1 MAVRH
6 AALVLLMLA
15 SAAPAFGQGQISI
28 AQLCDPA
35 FDKAAVLARLPAAKR
50 AEVEAE
56 LAVLCEQMKLPDKP
70 VHDMAD
76 ADPEATH
83 KNWTYQAR
91 YSADGKWIA
100 SASFDQTVK
109 LWDAQT
115 GRLIRDVA
123 TAQAYRRDGKAEQA
137 RYRDVVFLPDGK
149 RIAAAADGH
158 PVQITSIATGEVLKT
173 LVPRSMKSWPSA
185 LSLAVSKSGLL
196 FVTSD
201 DETSVEAYDTES
213 FAAKYRL
220 ALPFRKIRTVAVSDA
235 AGMVAT
241 GIERATIAGRETDGR
256 VILWR
261 LENGEK
267 VAEFST
273 GKESPGAIAF
283 SGDGKRLAV
292 AAGGTAIV
300 WSLAERKG
308 MQSITVHPMFSIFG
322 LALDRDGTQLITC
335 RSHPELWDVATAKRV
350 RHYGPFTDLC
360 HSVDLDPQQR
370 FAVTTSMGSDL
381 RIWEIA
387 TGTFHR
393 RLGRDVKPPR

>member
-1 MAVRH
+1 MSVRRV
-6 AALVLLMLA
+6 ALVGLTLTL
-15 SAAPAFGQGQISI
+15 SAPALAQGQMTI

-35 FDKAAVLARLPAAKR
+35 FDKGAVLARLPADKR

-70 VHDMAD
+70 VHDTAD
-76 ADPEATH
+76 ADPDATH
-83 KNWTYQAR
+83 KHWTYHAR

-115 GRLIRDVA
+115 GRLIRNVA
-123 TAQAYRRDGKAEQA
+123 TAQEYRREGKPEQA

-158 PVQITSIATGEVLKT
+158 PVQITSIASGEVLKT
-173 LVPRSMKSWPSA
+173 LVPRSMRGWPSA
-185 LSLAVSKSGLL
+185 LRIAVSKSGLL
-196 FVTSD
+196 FVSSD
-201 DETSVEAYDTES
+201 DEAAVEAYDTES
-213 FAAKYRL
+213 FSAKYKL
-220 ALPFRKIRTVAVSDA
+220 SLPFRKMRVIAVSDT
-235 AGMVAT
+235 AGLVAT

-261 LENGEK
+261 LETGEK
-267 VAEFST
+267 VAELST

-283 SGDGKRLAV
+283 SADGKRVAV

-300 WSLAERKG
+300 WSVAERKG
-308 MQSITVHPMFSIFG
+308 VQSITVHPMFSIFG
-322 LALDRDGTQLITC
+322 LALNRDGTRLITC
-335 RSHPELWDVATAKRV
+335 RSHPELWDVATGKRV

-360 HSVDLDPQQR
+360 HSVDLDPQEK
-370 FAVTTSMGSDL
+370 FAVTTSMGSDV
-381 RIWEIA
+381 RIWEVA

>member
-1 MAVRH
+1 MSVRR
-6 AALVLLMLA
+6 AALVVLA
-15 SAAPAFGQGQISI
+15 LTFSPPVLAQGQITI

-83 KNWTYQAR
+83 KHWTYQAR

-115 GRLIRDVA
+115 GRLIRNVA
-123 TAQAYRRDGKAEQA
+123 TAQEYRRDGKPEQA

-185 LSLAVSKSGLL
+185 LRLAVSKAGLL

-201 DETSVEAYDTES
+201 DEASVEAYDTES
-213 FAAKYRL
+213 FASKYRL
-220 ALPFRKIRTVAVSDA
+220 SLPFRKIGGVAVSDA
-235 AGMVAT
+235 AGLVAT
-241 GIERATIAGRETDGR
+241 GIDRATIAGRDTDGR

-261 LENGEK
+261 VDSGEK

-273 GKESPGAIAF
+273 GKESVRAIAF
-283 SGDGKRLAV
+283 SGDGKLVAV
-292 AAGGTAIV
+292 AAGGTAII
-300 WSLAERKG
+300 WSLAERKPVR
-308 MQSITVHPMFSIFG
+308 SIQVHPMFSIFG
-322 LALDRDGTQLITC
+322 LALNRDGTQLVTC
-335 RSHPELWDVATAKRV
+335 RSHPELWDVATARRL
-350 RHYGPFTDLC
+350 RHFGPFTDLC
-360 HSVDLDPQQR
+360 HSVDLDPHQK
-370 FAVTTSMGSDL
+370 FAVTTSMGSDV
-381 RIWEIA
+381 RIWEVG